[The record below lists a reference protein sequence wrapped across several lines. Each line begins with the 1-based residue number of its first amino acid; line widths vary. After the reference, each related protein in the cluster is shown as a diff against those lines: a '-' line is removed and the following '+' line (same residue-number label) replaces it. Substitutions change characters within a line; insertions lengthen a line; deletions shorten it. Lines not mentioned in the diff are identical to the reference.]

1 VADEL
6 SEQLTSPSPFAKPGP
21 YLTKLP
27 PDEEKKFQIWVQSNK
42 IPWTESPTSNY
53 DMRGFFRDTKAMAER
68 ETRVKSGGSAH
79 FPDTYKTPYHRY
91 FSKESRYATE
101 EAPHWEGD
109 RLVDKSGKLIVDQTQ
124 RTGEQSSGAD
134 ELSKIF
140 ADPNFRQLPGIEK
153 IKVLDAYD
161 PAFKA
166 LPLKEKANAVQ
177 LGLQNTAMQP
187 KGFWGTLW
195 GDISNLPA
203 AIGEAAKNPIQ
214 AGRAMY
220 GQQREMYEKSK
231 KEPGIA
237 GLGYRAASYLP
248 IAGPG
253 AVQAGEDFR
262 AGRYGAG
269 AAHTLEL
276 LAPSAA
282 KLLPKGIR
290 LEPAVRNVYNPVE
303 EAAVQSIEKDVP
315 LSIGQRTG
323 HPGLKRV
330 EQTMESLPGS
340 GIRASKARMATEE
353 ALAGKEKQL
362 AARAGGQVTDPYGAG
377 QALIQRRIRLTA
389 QLKGKADRLY
399 NEVRQSTA
407 VNRQTVQTGTKT
419 VPGANPL
426 ATLTPAGM
434 PRQVP
439 VYSVLETPVDLA
451 PIRQGLA
458 PVYDDLKRAL
468 PDARRANSPA
478 WRSLEELMTS
488 DKKFMNAMDFDR
500 TLSAVKAL
508 ARDGDSPYL
517 STQSQRLA
525 KMTIAQGETEF
536 QRAVQGAGSD
546 VLGKLQAGRR
556 LVRAYHNVD
565 ELFQDMSEEPAKF
578 YYNLV
583 QGGDRSLNT
592 LRELRKIAPNELK
605 TTGRTFLEGL
615 IDKSTKE
622 GGFGRSAGIAADWNR
637 LGPET
642 KELLFGKQLTGDL
655 DKFMLASKRVSRI
668 MNPSGTSSSWYALGA
683 YGTVAHALVTAIT
696 GGFKQAALGQAAL
709 EITGAVGLPWL
720 GSRILFSPGGA
731 KLLTQAMTLPVRT
744 PAWTAAATA
753 LTARVAQEAK
763 SQQPEPKQAAA
774 Q

>member
-1 VADEL
+1 
-6 SEQLTSPSPFAKPGP
+6 
-21 YLTKLP
+21 
-27 PDEEKKFQIWVQSNK
+27 
-42 IPWTESPTSNY
+42 
-53 DMRGFFRDTKAMAER
+53 MAN
-68 ETRVKSGGSAH
+68 
-79 FPDTYKTPYHRY
+79 
-91 FSKESRYATE
+91 
-101 EAPHWEGD
+101 
-109 RLVDKSGKLIVDQTQ
+109 
-124 RTGEQSSGAD
+124 D

-140 ADPNFRQLPGIEK
+140 ADPSFRQLPGIEK

-161 PAFKA
+161 PAFKT

-177 LGLQNTAMQP
+177 SGLQNTPMQP
-187 KGFWGTLW
+187 KGFWSTLW

-203 AIGEAAKNPIQ
+203 TIGEAAKNPIA
-214 AGRAMY
+214 AGRAIY
-220 GQQREMYEKSK
+220 GQQQEMYEKSK

-237 GLGYRAASYLP
+237 GLGYRAASVLP
-248 IAGPG
+248 VVGP
-253 AVQAGEDFR
+253 AAAQVGEEI
-262 AGRYGAG
+262 GRGEYGSAG
-269 AAHTLEL
+269 AHATEL
-276 LAPSAA
+276 AAPFAA
-282 KLLPKGIR
+282 KLLPEGMR
-290 LEPAVRNVYNPVE
+290 LGPVARNVYNPVE

-315 LSIGQRTG
+315 LSVGQRTG
-323 HPGLKRV
+323 HPGLKRI

-340 GIRASKARMATEE
+340 GTRASKARMATEE
-353 ALAGKEKQL
+353 ALANKEKQL
-362 AARAGGQVTDPYGAG
+362 AARAGGQITDPYGAG
-377 QALIQRRIRLTA
+377 QALVQRRIRVTA
-389 QLKGKADRLY
+389 QLKGKADQLY

-407 VNRQTVQTGTKT
+407 ANRQTVQTGTKT
-419 VPGANPL
+419 SSL
-426 ATLTPAGM
+426 LTPAGT
-434 PRQVP
+434 PQQIP

-525 KMTIAQGETEF
+525 KLTIAQGETEF
-536 QRAVQGAGSD
+536 QRAVQGAGPD

-565 ELFQDMSEEPAKF
+565 ELFQDMSDEPAKL

-622 GGFGRSAGIAADWNR
+622 GGFGRSAD
-637 LGPET
+637 
-642 KELLFGKQLTGDL
+642 DV
-655 DKFMLASKRVSRI
+655 LA
-668 MNPSGTSSSWYALGA
+668 
-683 YGTVAHALVTAIT
+683 
-696 GGFKQAALGQAAL
+696 F
-709 EITGAVGLPWL
+709 
-720 GSRILFSPGGA
+720 
-731 KLLTQAMTLPVRT
+731 
-744 PAWTAAATA
+744 
-753 LTARVAQEAK
+753 ARARRER
-763 SQQPEPKQAAA
+763 
-774 Q
+774 